1 MGIGRQRKLIPD
13 IFGILN
19 VYQVSIQNSTLVS
32 QFAGSII
39 SIQPHYWRNNCRTI
53 KKRRYIKRVKTNVI
67 KMEHCTTEQFTCIE
81 TCDKKLIETN
91 DFLLTEI

>member
-19 VYQVSIQNSTLVS
+19 VYQVSIQNFSLVS

-39 SIQPHYWRNNCRTI
+39 SIQPHYWRNIKR

>member
-19 VYQVSIQNSTLVS
+19 VYQISIQIFSLVS

-39 SIQPHYWRNNCRTI
+39 SIQPHYWR
-53 KKRRYIKRVKTNVI
+53 YIKRVKTNVI
-67 KMEHCTTEQFTCIE
+67 KMEHYTTEQFTCIE